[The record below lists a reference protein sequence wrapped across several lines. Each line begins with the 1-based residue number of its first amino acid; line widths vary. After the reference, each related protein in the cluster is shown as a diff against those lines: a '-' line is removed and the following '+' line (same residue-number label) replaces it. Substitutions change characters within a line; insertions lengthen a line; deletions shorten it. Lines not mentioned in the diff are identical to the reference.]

1 MESRISTGRLTRVGV
16 GPVVLRVRE
25 IMLEVDDF
33 TDAEEEELRR
43 LRMMLD
49 SVFIRMGTIGGRR
62 ERTD

>member
-1 MESRISTGRLTRVGV
+1 MGV